1 MSQDGPRGDDR
12 KAVGGELIIP
22 VAGLIFTLY
31 YFSTI
36 IDSPWEA
43 QVAAFFVG
51 YILMGVI
58 LIFLIKTAVTLF
70 RGEARLDFRPLVTP
84 VGINL
89 KRLALFGLT
98 LGFILLIPYLGFT
111 ITTFLFLLS
120 AMLLLQSR
128 KRPGIAVGLAAGL
141 SLAGFLLFIVAFD
154 TRFPRGPFE
163 ELMRGVF

>member
-1 MSQDGPRGDDR
+1 MAQDERTGGGR

-51 YILMGVI
+51 FILAGLI
-58 LIFLIKTAVTLF
+58 LIFLAKTGLMLA
-70 RGEARLDFRPLVTP
+70 RGSARLDFRPLITP
-84 VGINL
+84 AGINL
-89 KRLALFGLT
+89 KRLVLFGLT
-98 LGFILLIPYLGFT
+98 LGFILVIPYLGFT
-111 ITTFLFLLS
+111 LTTFVFLFS
-120 AMLLLQSR
+120 AMLLLQQP
-128 KRPGIAVGLAAGL
+128 KRPWLAAGLAAGL
-141 SLAGFLLFIVAFD
+141 SLAGYLLFIVAFD

-163 ELMRGVF
+163 ELMRGIF